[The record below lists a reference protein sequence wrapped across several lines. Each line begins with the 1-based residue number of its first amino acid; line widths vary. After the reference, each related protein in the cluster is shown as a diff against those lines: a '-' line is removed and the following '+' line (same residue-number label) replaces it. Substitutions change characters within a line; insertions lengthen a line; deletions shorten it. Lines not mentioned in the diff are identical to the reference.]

1 MLRTLLHKTLLT
13 ALLIL
18 IGGLA
23 AVAQQY
29 VVKGT
34 TLNFKVDENPS
45 YKYHW
50 SVTNTSNGSVVY
62 LASKT
67 FESGEYQFNDPGT
80 HEVKV
85 YPEDLGTHCFGDALT
100 MLVVVD
106 DATPTAVFED
116 LEVPYV
122 CAQNNGGDTNGKVS
136 VTVNYT
142 GPKPWTFKYSIDRAP
157 AVLPAGADE
166 IFTESFTFE
175 LEIPNTTG
183 KTHRAEI
190 LLVEAKTISGIPV
203 EEDLA
208 NQTLEVDVMALPNTT
223 FGDYEPVVQSGTIQ
237 AYTAT
242 IEKNENY
249 EIFVPTGATVLNES
263 TTRLSD
269 NFHSELSFDVQWAVA
284 PGDYQVKLIERTA
297 FDCAGDTVY
306 ADVTVVESFSVSLG
320 ADLSFC
326 SGESRT
332 LTPVID
338 FDGNYTYLWSDGS
351 VNPTL
356 EVSETGTYSVTVT
369 DTNTGKQSSAVVN
382 VTVWEAPTVD
392 LGPDYQLA
400 DAEILT
406 LDAGNAGAEF
416 LWSTSETTQT
426 IQVSTSNTYSVTV
439 TNSNG
444 CSASD
449 EIVVSSVNDVFAIEL
464 GEDQN
469 ICFGDEIVLNPNPT
483 ISQDYTYLWSNG
495 AITSTLTVNESGTY
509 SVTVRDGS
517 GNEKSDEVLV
527 TVHALPI
534 VDLGDDI
541 TLFDDETATLNAGDG
556 GLNGSYEWNTGET
569 TQQITVSEENVYS
582 VLVTSEFGCSNTDE
596 IHVTKREGK
605 FAVDLGDDIDNVCLG
620 ETIYLTPKIT
630 TNQADFTPTY
640 SWTGPTE
647 STDEG
652 IYVDKS
658 SLYCVSVTDQHG
670 NTEQDC
676 IEVTF
681 NPTPV
686 VDLGDDITLSNGEV
700 VELDAGNEGA
710 SYLWFV
716 NADITIKPSAIDQII
731 EVSEAGEYRVEVT
744 NEFGCIGRD
753 TLNVSTNGSQYNVYL
768 PTAFS
773 PSSRNID
780 NKELKLFGD
789 TDEIKEMSLIV
800 MNRLG
805 HKVFQTKH
813 NVPWDGTFKG
823 QSVDMDVYVYF
834 LKVTFKDGSQM
845 QKTGNITLLR

>member
-18 IGGLA
+18 MGGLA
-23 AVAQQY
+23 AVAQQH

-45 YKYHW
+45 YRFHW
-50 SVTNTSNGSVVY
+50 SVTNTSNGSVAY
-62 LASKT
+62 LASTT
-67 FESGEYQFNDPGT
+67 FESGDYQFNDPGT
-80 HEVKV
+80 YEVKV
-85 YPEDLGTHCFGDALT
+85 YPEDLGTHCFGEALT
-100 MLVVVD
+100 MLVIVD
-106 DATPTAVFED
+106 DAIPTAVFED

-122 CAQNNGGDTNGKVS
+122 CAQNNGGDANGKVS

-166 IFTESFTFE
+166 IYTESFTFE
-175 LEIPNTTG
+175 LEIPNTSG

-223 FGDYEPVVQSGTIQ
+223 FGDYEPIVQSGTIQ

-249 EIFVPTGATVLNES
+249 QIFVPTGATVLNES

-269 NFHSELSFDVQWAVA
+269 NFHSELSFDVQWAVT

-320 ADLSFC
+320 NDLSFC

-351 VNPTL
+351 VDPTL

-369 DTNTGKQSSAVVN
+369 DTNTGKQSSAIVN
-382 VTVWEAPTVD
+382 VTVWAAPTVD

-400 DAEILT
+400 DAEVLT
-406 LDAGNAGAEF
+406 LDAGNAGADF
-416 LWSTSETTQT
+416 LWSTGEDTQT

-439 TNSNG
+439 TNANA
-444 CSASD
+444 CSATD
-449 EIVVSSVNDVFAIEL
+449 EIIVSSVNDVFAIEL
-464 GEDQN
+464 GDDQN

-495 AITSTLTVNESGTY
+495 AITSTLTVSETGTY
-509 SVTVRDGS
+509 TVTVRDDS
-517 GNEKSDEVLV
+517 GNEKSDEVTV

-541 TLFDDETATLNAGDG
+541 TLFDDETATLDAGDG
-556 GLNGSYEWNTGET
+556 GLNGSYEWNTGES

-605 FAVDLGDDIDNVCLG
+605 FAVDLGEDIDNVCLG

-640 SWTGPTE
+640 SWTGQTE

-658 SLYCVSVTDQHG
+658 SMYCVSVTDQLG

-686 VDLGDDITLSNGEV
+686 VDLGDDITLSAGEV

-731 EVSEAGEYRVEVT
+731 EVSEAGEYNVEVT

-753 TLNVSTNGSQYNVYL
+753 TVNVSSNGSQYNVYL

-789 TDEIKEMSLIV
+789 TDEIKDMSLIV
-800 MNRLG
+800 VNRLG

-823 QSVDMDVYVYF
+823 QNVDMDVYVYF

-845 QKTGNITLLR
+845 QTQGNITLLR